1 FCFFFSSRRRDTRSK
16 RDWSSDVCSSDLDI
30 IPFVY
35 YFLNKFNQEQDRNK
49 VISQKCL
56 NVLTNYS
63 WPGNIRQLENLME
76 RLVITSERLINVDHL
91 LETVFKGDK
100 QTGDASGNAL
110 TMNEAVEQ
118 TKAEMIKQSYQKHK
132 SSRKVAEDLQVSQTT
147 ATRLIKKYCAS
158 VTT

>member
-1 FCFFFSSRRRDTRSK
+1 
-16 RDWSSDVCSSDLDI
+16 
-30 IPFVY
+30 
-35 YFLNKFNQEQDRNK
+35 
-49 VISQKCL
+49 
-56 NVLTNYS
+56 NYS

-76 RLVITSERLINVDHL
+76 RLVITSERVINVDHL
-91 LETVFKGDK
+91 PETVFKGDK
-100 QTGDASGNAL
+100 QTGDSSGNAL

-158 VTT
+158 VTTEKEAPLSCLKRDTK